1 MCGVYAWEGLAA
13 TSPGRRFLEPICL
26 AYIGATASGLAT
38 TGWQMFGHGTENG
51 DLETAFEIGVASHA
65 RCFQV
70 YLADIIDSAQTAAL
84 EYLASRL

>member
-1 MCGVYAWEGLAA
+1 
-13 TSPGRRFLEPICL
+13 
-26 AYIGATASGLAT
+26 
-38 TGWQMFGHGTENG
+38 MFGHGTENG